1 MLSIVAQRKALERLK
16 IPKEKI
22 DEILGDAEVDI
33 DDSVL
38 AGLTVYDATGL
49 AELEK
54 NIKKGGMKDYPEIWA
69 REMNDTYA
77 LGLTGKDAKDQG
89 KVIEAMKAKFIAE
102 AGINPVDAEKK
113 WKDEKIALQAAIT
126 AKETEGL
133 SWKEKYDLL
142 QSDRKYQ
149 TLFWPEMSDSLDS
162 DEWISRLRKNFEIVT
177 EDGVECLK
185 ELVTGKIVKD
195 DKQNVIPYKEAFA
208 EKIKDD
214 KYKTWHKQVAAVIEP
229 AKRQTH
235 DSKNPIN
242 PAKGAKKYNST
253 AEIQAEVDKKIPK
266 DSKKPGN
273 NKARQD
279 LFRVLSAQLQS

>member
-33 DDSVL
+33 DDAVL
-38 AGLTVYDATGL
+38 AGLTVYDGPGL
-49 AELEK
+49 IELEK

-69 REMNDTYA
+69 REMNDTHT

-102 AGINPVDAEKK
+102 AGISPADAEKK
-113 WKDEKIALQAAIT
+113 WKEEKIALQAAIT

-162 DEWISRLRKNFEIVT
+162 DEWIARLRRNFEIVT
-177 EDGVECLK
+177 EDGVEYLK
-185 ELVTGKIVKD
+185 ELATGKIVKD
-195 DKQNVIPYKEAFA
+195 DKQNAIPYKEAFA
-208 EKIKDD
+208 EKIKED
-214 KYKTWHKQVAAVIEP
+214 KYKTWHKQAAAAAET
-229 AKRQTH
+229 AKRTTH
-235 DSKNPIN
+235 DSKNQIN
-242 PAKGAKKYNST
+242 PANRTKKYNST
-253 AEIQAEVDKKIPK
+253 AEIQAEVDKKIAK
-266 DSKKPGN
+266 DPKKPGN